1 MIWVKVS
8 ALTRLKHL
16 AEEGDLLA
24 DIMISM
30 VKPFLEKAQLKY
42 NKPNVDDVWVQADV
56 PEDVL
61 KRAIQEGYFYSSD
74 VKFSRR

>member
-1 MIWVKVS
+1 MVWVKVS

-30 VKPFLEKAQLKY
+30 VKPFLEKAQVKY
-42 NKPNVDDVWVQADV
+42 GKPNVDDVWVRADV

-74 VKFSRR
+74 VKFNRR